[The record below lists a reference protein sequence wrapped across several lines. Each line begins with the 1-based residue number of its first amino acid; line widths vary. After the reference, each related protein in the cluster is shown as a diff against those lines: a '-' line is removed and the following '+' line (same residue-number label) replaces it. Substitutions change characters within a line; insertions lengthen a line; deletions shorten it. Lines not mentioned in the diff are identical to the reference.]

1 MFRLIACI
9 AAGLFIVGGLAAAAP
24 DTGAPEGAPGDSPAY
39 NGYFSSQIQRL
50 RAEQERYSDLV
61 ASGGWLT
68 ISKGPTIRPDT
79 DDPRIAALAVR
90 LAASGDLEDENAI
103 PAYYDDDL
111 QSAVRRFQ
119 ARHGLAADGLVGRA
133 TLHALNVS
141 SEQRLDQIR
150 LNIERMR
157 SFADVGGAQFVLV
170 NIAAFRATVIRGGS
184 AIWTTKVIVGEKDKE
199 TPEISSELNSV
210 VFNPTWSV
218 PHSIASE
225 ELLPKIKQNSNFF
238 SAGGYQLFDRD
249 GNRVDPALLE
259 WSLYSKSNFPFRLL
273 QQAGPANELGKIKF
287 MIPNPYSV
295 CMHDTPARWLFESAN
310 RALSHGCIR
319 LDDPLSFAAVILDSE
334 GWTRAEIDSQ
344 IDSGI
349 TRTVA
354 LINPLPVYI
363 AYWTVDVDEI
373 GRVHFYNDPYDRDAA
388 ALEALDRPVRR
399 DHHDRPVDRQ

>member
-9 AAGLFIVGGLAAAAP
+9 AAGVFIAGGLAAAAP
-24 DTGAPEGAPGDSPAY
+24 DTGVPEGAAEDSPVY
-39 NGYFSSQIQRL
+39 SSYFSSQIQRL
-50 RAEQERYSDLV
+50 RAEQERYSALA
-61 ASGGWLT
+61 ASGGWPT
-68 ISKGPTIRPDT
+68 IPKGPTIRPDT

-90 LAASGDLEDENAI
+90 LAASGDLDDKDANR
-103 PAYYDDDL
+103 AYYDGDL
-111 QSAVRRFQ
+111 QNAVRRFQ
-119 ARHGLAADGLVGRA
+119 ARHGLETDGLVGRA
-133 TLHALNVS
+133 TLRALNVS

-157 SFADVGGAQFVLV
+157 SFADIGGAQFVLV
-170 NIAAFRATVIRGGS
+170 NIAAFRATVIRGGR
-184 AIWTTKVIVGEKDKE
+184 AIWATRVIVGEKDKE
-199 TPEISSELNSV
+199 TPEINSELNSV

-249 GNRVDPALLE
+249 GSRVDPAVVE
-259 WSLYSKSNFPFRLL
+259 WSLYSKSNFPFRLV
-273 QQAGPANELGKIKF
+273 QQAGPANQLGKIKF

-295 CMHDTPARWLFESAN
+295 CMHDTPARWLFESTN

-319 LDDPLSFAAVILDSE
+319 LDDPLSFAALILDSE
-334 GWTRAEIDSQ
+334 GWTRAEVDSQ

-354 LINPLPVYI
+354 LKSPLPVYI
-363 AYWTVDVDEI
+363 AYWTVEVDEM
-373 GRVHFYNDPYDRDAA
+373 GRVHFYNDPYGRDAA
-388 ALEALDRPVRR
+388 ALEALDRSVRS
-399 DHHDRPVDRQ
+399 DHHVWPVDRQ